1 MALPEQSGTEK
12 DRDMGTDKAVET
24 DNMDENM
31 KIEITE
37 AGDAGTGD
45 VAPGFETL
53 RGKAPEAVD
62 RIEEEEARAGSEEEQ
77 LRARVEEAQAA
88 RRIEAP
94 RVAGPDLE
102 SLRTKKPRGR
112 SRLTAIIALVLI
124 AVGAYFANLMLN
136 EDLAPPSMGA
146 TMGAQQAPSVV
157 LNVVASVD
165 LATEHEYVGRVESIQ
180 SVLLTPQVSGQITE
194 VHFKEGSMVKAGQLL
209 FTIDARQH
217 QATVDLRK
225 ADLAGAEAGYDRAQK
240 YCARLKAADKRSVP
254 ASDLDAAQS
263 EVLRTKAVVDQAK
276 AALRLAQ
283 IDLGHTKITAPIA
296 GRIGGALFTKGN
308 YVTPAGGPL
317 ASIVQVDPVRVA
329 FALSDR
335 DYLDALIAFES
346 PENVYRATVRLSNGA
361 EYPVTGARDFEENHM
376 DERTGTMMV
385 RLRFKNENGLLVP
398 GAMVRVTTRPV
409 NSHVAIVVPQ
419 ESVLSDSQ
427 GDYIYVVDA
436 GNVTHQRRVTL
447 GAEEGA
453 MREVASGL
461 STGERIVVYGL
472 QSIRPEMK
480 VTPLASAGAPAGGA
494 GLSSTAI
501 SSTVTSSAGSSS
513 ERKN

>member
-1 MALPEQSGTEK
+1 MGTENMTN
-12 DRDMGTDKAVET
+12 DSMAG
-24 DNMDENM
+24 DNMENKNPENENLETM

-37 AGDAGTGD
+37 AGDAGTGN
-45 VAPGFETL
+45 
-53 RGKAPEAVD
+53 
-62 RIEEEEARAGSEEEQ
+62 AGANP
-77 LRARVEEAQAA
+77 LTGV

-94 RVAGPDLE
+94 DAADHEAGDQESGRERIESPRLAGPGPDIE
-102 SLRTKKPRGR
+102 RLRPKKRRKRNRAG
-112 SRLTAIIALVLI
+112 ALVALVTI
-124 AVGAYFANLMLN
+124 AVVAYFANLLLN
-136 EDLAPPSMGA
+136 GQSAPPSMGA
-146 TMGAQQAPSVV
+146 QTGEQPAPSVV

-165 LATEHEYVGRVESIQ
+165 LATEHEYIGRVESIQ
-180 SVLLTPQVSGQITE
+180 SVQLRPQISGQIAE
-194 VHFKEGSMVKAGQLL
+194 VHFKEGSTVKAGQLL
-209 FTIDARQH
+209 FTIDARQY

-225 ADLAGAEAGYDRAQK
+225 ADLDRAEAGYDRARK
-240 YCARLKAADKRSVP
+240 YYERLKATDSRSVP
-254 ASDLDAAQS
+254 ASDLDTAQS
-263 EVLRTKAVVDQAK
+263 DVLQGKASVDQAK

-283 IDLGHTKITAPIA
+283 IDLGYTKIAAPIA

-308 YVTPAGGPL
+308 LVSPAGGPL
-317 ASIVQVDPVRVA
+317 AHIVQIDPVRVA
-329 FALSDR
+329 FALPDR
-335 DYLDALIAFES
+335 DYLDALVAFES
-346 PENVYRATVRLSNGA
+346 PENVYRATVRLSNGE
-361 EYPVTGARDFEENHM
+361 EYPVTGARDFEENIM

-385 RLRFKNENGLLVP
+385 HLRFQNAEGLLVP

-409 NSHVAIVVPQ
+409 DSHVAIVIPQ
-419 ESVLSDSQ
+419 ESVLSDAQ

-453 MREVASGL
+453 LREVASGL

-494 GLSSTAI
+494 GLSPTAV
-501 SSTVTSSAGSSS
+501 SSTVTSSSGSSS